1 MFARITI
8 VQGKKD
14 KLDEAI
20 KIYEDS
26 IVTAAKAQKGF
37 KAAYLLTNR
46 NTGKAISCTI
56 WESEADAV
64 SNEDSGYYKEQ
75 VGKLKDFFTAPP
87 EREGYE
93 VSVQV

>member
-1 MFARITI
+1 MFARITL

-20 KIYEDS
+20 KVYEDS

-37 KAAYLLTNR
+37 KGAYLLTNR
-46 NTGKAISCTI
+46 NTDKAISCTI

-64 SNEDSGYYKEQ
+64 ANEESGYYQEQ
-75 VGKLKDFFTAPP
+75 IAKLKDFLAAPP
-87 EREGYE
+87 EREGYD